1 VRVSIVSSREIQEIS
16 AHFGAGR
23 FTEARDRIARILKK
37 APGHPEANNA
47 MALAL
52 LQLGDAAGAER
63 HARIACEVSK
73 NNPGLMLTLG
83 MALNHQRKVDESVRV
98 FRAILELDPANA
110 SARQGLNMALVHQD
124 RLVEAIEVLSPALR
138 GGPPDVAVQLSTQ
151 VVRLGRA
158 DEAVEL
164 LTSALADTL
173 HHGDCARALAA
184 TILYANVHPE
194 RVRAAHELAGRSL
207 MHEHRGA
214 RTRFPNTPDPERP
227 LRVGLLSGDFR
238 SHSVMYFLLPILER
252 LSRESWSLHAYSTNT
267 HDDKYTAKVRELC
280 ASYTITRSPDFR
292 SDADRIAGDRI
303 DILLDLGGHTETG
316 RAPIVCLKPAPLVV
330 SYLGYPFSTGLP
342 TVDARI
348 VDATTDPRDAERYAF
363 ERLVRLD
370 KCFLCYRP
378 PMDAPPVASSPCA
391 ERGHITFGSFN
402 SFMKVTPVVLDA
414 WARVLSGVPGS
425 RLALKGQVFND
436 PRFALEVRGEFDKR
450 GIAPERLDLLAFAGS
465 TAEHLA
471 AYSRVDIAL
480 DTFPY
485 AGTTTT
491 CEAMWMG
498 VPVVTLRGVIH
509 PGRVGASL
517 LQSVGHPE
525 WIAEDLDAYVALA
538 TRLAGDPAGLAK
550 IRGDLRKRLEFSTL
564 MDEPPF
570 VERFDACLRG
580 LWRDWCAKNPPT
592 A

>member
-1 VRVSIVSSREIQEIS
+1 MRVSIVSGKEIQEIS

-73 NNPGLMLTLG
+73 DSPGLMMTLG
-83 MALNHQRKVDESVRV
+83 MALNHQRKVEESIPV
-98 FRAILELDPANA
+98 FRRILDLDPANA

-124 RLVEAIEVLSPALR
+124 KLIEAVEVLTPALR
-138 GGPPDVAVQLSTQ
+138 GGAPDVAVQLSTQ

-164 LTSALADTL
+164 LTSALAETL

-207 MHEHRGA
+207 MNEHRGA
-214 RTRFPNTPDPERP
+214 RPHFPNTRDPERP
-227 LRVGLLSGDFR
+227 LRLGLLSGDLR

-252 LSRESWSLHAYSTNT
+252 LPRESWSLHAYSTNT
-267 HDDKYTAKVRELC
+267 HDDRYTARVKELC
-280 ASYTITRSPDFR
+280 ASYVITRSPDFK
-292 SDADRIAGDRI
+292 SDAGRIAGDRI

-316 RAPIVCLKPAPLVV
+316 RAPLVCLKPAPLIV

-378 PMDAPPVASSPCA
+378 PIETPPVAPPPCA
-391 ERGHITFGSFN
+391 QNGHITFGSFN
-402 SFMKVTPVVLDA
+402 SFMKVTPTVMDE
-414 WARVLSGVPGS
+414 WARVLSGVPDS
-425 RLALKGQVFND
+425 RLVLKGQVFND
-436 PRFALEVRGEFDKR
+436 PRFSEEIRGEFAKR
-450 GIAPERLDLLAFAGS
+450 GIAPQRLDLLAFAGS
-465 TAEHLA
+465 TLEHLS
-471 AYSRVDIAL
+471 AYSLVDIAL

-498 VPVVTLRGVIH
+498 LPVVTLRGVIH

-517 LQSVGHPE
+517 LEAVGHPE
-525 WIAEDLDAYVALA
+525 WIADDLDAYVALA
-538 TRLAGDPAGLAK
+538 TRLAEDPAGLAK
-550 IRGDLRKRLEFSTL
+550 VRSDLRHRLEFSTL
-564 MDEPPF
+564 MDEPAF